1 MKDIVLAGQISGTRD
16 GQEWPPAG
24 TKLSLDDAEAASLLQ
39 AGIAYEPDD
48 ERVKF
53 IGGASVAAFSD
64 EQIAGAP
71 SGHDS
76 TEGQPDTNLA
86 RANALALDERDT
98 REVTREAAERVDG
111 PSVVKDDDQAEEFGK
126 VETAAIDTTPS
137 GKPVPPKSTRG
148 K

>member
-1 MKDIVLAGQISGTRD
+1 MEIVLAQQISGTYG
-16 GQEWPPAG
+16 GQDWPPPG
-24 TKLSLDDAEAASLLQ
+24 TKLDLPEGEAQGLVQNGSAYLPGDD
-39 AGIAYEPDD
+39 
-48 ERVKF
+48 RVKF
-53 IGGASVAAFSD
+53 IGGHRMSD
-64 EQIAGAP
+64 EMIAGAP
-71 SGHDS
+71 TGHDR